1 MLNLSGFA
9 ESFAMPDQSLT
20 SQGQQQHPNRVFRS
34 PRRVTITLP
43 YNVYEHL
50 LAKSDEE
57 GRSLSN
63 LAAFALESSLSKLKE
78 IQERMW

>member
-1 MLNLSGFA
+1 MLELPGFA
-9 ESFAMPDQSLT
+9 ELFAMLNRSPT
-20 SQGQQQHPNRVFRS
+20 SQRQQQQPNRVFRS
-34 PRRVTITLP
+34 PNRVTITLP
-43 YNVYEHL
+43 HNVYEHL

-78 IQERMW
+78 IQERMR